1 MATRKDTSSN
11 RKRARKQPGGRAPS
25 AIPPTAGVHAPGTR
39 ARGDAAQ
46 VQMLQAVQQIW
57 LAGMGAMARGQRDG
71 PAAFQDAVIEGL
83 RLLNRSRS
91 AAQGMVR
98 DAFESAQETLQ
109 LRVGSAREQAQETMD
124 NIEAL
129 FQSRVQRVM
138 RQMGVPTAEEIRI
151 LTRRVSELNENVRK
165 LNARGRVSKAVRP
178 AAATKR
184 RSQKRKRSVTA
195 ANGGGAEE
203 VT

>member
-1 MATRKDTSSN
+1 L
-11 RKRARKQPGGRAPS
+11 
-25 AIPPTAGVHAPGTR
+25 
-39 ARGDAAQ
+39 
-46 VQMLQAVQQIW
+46 LQTVQQIW
-57 LAGMGAMARGQRDG
+57 LAGMGAIARGQRDG
-71 PAAFQDAVIEGL
+71 PAAFQEAVIEGL

-109 LRVGSAREQAQETMD
+109 LRVGNAREQAQETMD

-138 RQMGVPTAEEIRI
+138 RQMGVPTAEEIRV
-151 LTRRVSELNENVRK
+151 LTRRVAELNENVRK
-165 LNARGRVSKAVRP
+165 LNTRARVSKAARP
-178 AAATKR
+178 AAATTKR
-184 RSQKRKRSVTA
+184 RMQKRKRSVATA
-195 ANGGGAEE
+195 SGGAAEE